1 MFKRFQKTTEPSSV
15 ADYREASAKLKNIYA
30 LIGENNF
37 SEKTVDELF
46 GVCADLAVEMAALE
60 IDLRAN
66 DIDPLI
72 YR

>member
-37 SEKTVDELF
+37 SETTVEELF
-46 GVCADLAVEMAALE
+46 GVCADLAVKMAALE

>member
-1 MFKRFQKTTEPSSV
+1 MFKRFQKTTVPSCV

-30 LIGENNF
+30 LIGENHF
-37 SEKTVDELF
+37 SETTVDELF
-46 GVCADLAVEMAALE
+46 AVCADLAAEMAALE
-60 IDLRAN
+60 TELRAN